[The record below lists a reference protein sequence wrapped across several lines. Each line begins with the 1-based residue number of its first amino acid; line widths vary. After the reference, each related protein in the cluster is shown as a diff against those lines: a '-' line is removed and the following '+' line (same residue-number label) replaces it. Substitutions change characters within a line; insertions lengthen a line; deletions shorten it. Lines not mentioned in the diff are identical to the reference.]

1 MLNKN
6 SLLVFLTVIPCKLS
20 SKRIKEVVLKGRF
33 YLVHDACTNRTWA
46 LYEWYT
52 AIVRNETN
60 YLTQPPELFSHKRK
74 LTIII
79 SNNA

>member
-46 LYEWYT
+46 LYETYIDVVQWYT

-60 YLTQPPELFSHKRK
+60 YLIQPPELFSHLK
-74 LTIII
+74 
-79 SNNA
+79 NC

>member
-46 LYEWYT
+46 LYETY
-52 AIVRNETN
+52 IDVVRMVHGHCTKWN
-60 YLTQPPELFSHKRK
+60 
-74 LTIII
+74 
-79 SNNA
+79 

>member
-20 SKRIKEVVLKGRF
+20 SKRIKEVVLKRSF

-46 LYEWYT
+46 LYETY
-52 AIVRNETN
+52 IDNVRMV
-60 YLTQPPELFSHKRK
+60 HRHCMK
-74 LTIII
+74 
-79 SNNA
+79 